1 MTKYKAKRTKM
12 LIPGHGEMTFASKRE
27 AERAVELALME
38 KAGKIRDLEFQVRY
52 RILVNGVKICD
63 YVADFRYWE
72 GRIVEI
78 EGTEGLQGLS
88 QVVED
93 SKGYRTKEYK
103 LKRKLMKAVH
113 GIEVLET

>member
-12 LIPGHGEMTFASKRE
+12 LVPGHGERWFQSKRE

-38 KAGKIRDLEFQVRY
+38 KAGKIQDLEFQVRY

-72 GRIVEI
+72 V
-78 EGTEGLQGLS
+78 TEHAPGIYTS
-88 QVVED
+88 RQVVED

-103 LKRKLMKAVH
+103 LKRKLMFAVH